1 MESHP
6 TLNYI
11 ENRKSEWGLN
21 HLNPNQLQNVFQT
34 LSTPLLADAC
44 LRMQAPYRVAP
55 TGIQPVVA
63 GTRLAGRVL
72 PVRHYG
78 SVDIFLEAMHAAT
91 DGDVLVID
99 NQGRTDEACIG
110 DLTVLEAMASGLEGI
125 VVWGLHRD
133 TSELREIAFPVFSY
147 GTCPTGP
154 QRLDVRE
161 PLALENASFG
171 NETLTS
177 DDLVFAD
184 DDGVLFVSSQV
195 DLEQLLQIANTIS
208 QTERKQAELIR
219 SGKTLREQ
227 LRFAE
232 YLEMR
237 ATDRDYSF
245 RAHLH
250 SIGGSIE
257 E

>member
-1 MESHP
+1 M
-6 TLNYI
+6 
-11 ENRKSEWGLN
+11 
-21 HLNPNQLQNVFQT
+21 
-34 LSTPLLADAC
+34 
-44 LRMQAPYRVAP
+44 PYRVAP
-55 TGIQPVVA
+55 TGIRPVVA
-63 GTRLAGRVL
+63 GMRLAGRVL

-78 SVDIFLEAMHAAT
+78 SVDIFLEAMHAAA

-99 NQGRTDEACIG
+99 NHGRTDEACIG
-110 DLTVLEAMASGLEGI
+110 DLTVLEAMASGLAGM

-133 TSELREIAFPVFSY
+133 TSELREIGFPVFSY
-147 GTCPTGP
+147 GACPTGP
-154 QRLDVRE
+154 QRLDARE
-161 PLALENASFG
+161 SVALENAAFG
-171 NETLTS
+171 NFTVTT

-184 DDGVLFVSSQV
+184 DDGLLFVSSQV
-195 DLEQLLQIANTIS
+195 DLEQLLQFAITIS

-232 YLEMR
+232 YLEKR
-237 ATDRDYSF
+237 ATDREYSF
-245 RAHLH
+245 RAHLQ

>member
-1 MESHP
+1 
-6 TLNYI
+6 LNQ
-11 ENRKSEWGLN
+11 
-21 HLNPNQLQNVFQT
+21 NQLQDAFTT

-44 LRMQAPYRVAP
+44 LRMKVPYKVAP
-55 TGIQPVVA
+55 AGIRPVVA

-78 SVDIFLEAMHAAT
+78 SVDIFLEAMHAAAE
-91 DGDVLVID
+91 GDVLVID

-110 DLTVLEAMASGLEGI
+110 DLTVLEAKASGCAGI

-133 TSELREIAFPVFSY
+133 TSELREIGFPVFSY
-147 GTCPTGP
+147 GACPTGP
-154 QRLDVRE
+154 QRLDARE
-161 PLALENASFG
+161 PIALVNASFG
-171 NETLTS
+171 DHTLTA

-184 DDGVLFVSSQV
+184 DDGLLFVSSQV

-208 QTERKQAELIR
+208 KTERKQAELIR
-219 SGKTLREQ
+219 SGKTLRDQ

-232 YLEMR
+232 YLEKR
-237 ATDRDYSF
+237 AADRDYSF
-245 RAHLH
+245 RAHLQ

>member
-1 MESHP
+1 M
-6 TLNYI
+6 
-11 ENRKSEWGLN
+11 GLEV
-21 HLNPNQLQNVFQT
+21 LPLTQTELQNAFTT

-44 LRMQAPYRVAP
+44 LRLKVPYRVAP
-55 TGIQPVVA
+55 AGIRPVVA

-78 SVDIFLEAMHAAT
+78 SVDIFLEAMHAAA

-99 NQGRTDEACIG
+99 NQGRHEEACIG
-110 DLTVLEAMASGLEGI
+110 DLTVLEAQASGLAGM

-133 TSELREIAFPVFSY
+133 TSELREIGFPVFSY
-147 GTCPTGP
+147 GSCPTGP
-154 QRLDVRE
+154 LRLDARE
-161 PLALENASFG
+161 PVALENASFG
-171 NETLTS
+171 NFSVSAE
-177 DDLVFAD
+177 DLVFAD
-184 DDGVLFVSSQV
+184 DDGVLFVSCQV

-208 QTERKQAELIR
+208 RNERKQADLIR

-232 YLEMR
+232 YLEKR
-237 ATDRDYSF
+237 AADAEYSF
-245 RAHLH
+245 RAHLQ